1 MLAASSGALATV
13 KCLMELGA
21 QVAKKDESGNNVI
34 HLAALRF
41 HTNVI
46 EFFIKLNHRDVPVW
60 KILVGS

>member
-1 MLAASSGALATV
+1 
-13 KCLMELGA
+13 MELGA